1 VRHVTR
7 STSRTAVACELIR
20 KLTLVLAL
28 LLVAG
33 VQPAYAAEGIGA
45 VVWPVANFAI
55 MVWIIY
61 YFGRGPFVGYL
72 ERRQTEVRKEL
83 VEAAALRTTA
93 TATLAEI
100 EARMKA
106 LPGEL
111 DALRARG
118 REEIIAEDQRIA
130 AAAAAERER
139 LLEQTR
145 REIDLQLRL
154 AKRELV
160 EHAANLSIQIAAE
173 RIQNDITPADQD
185 RLIDR
190 YLDQVK

>member
-1 VRHVTR
+1 M
-7 STSRTAVACELIR
+7 R
-20 KLTLVLAL
+20 KVILAL
-28 LLVAG
+28 AVLLIGG

-45 VVWPVANFAI
+45 VVWPVANFSILAG
-55 MVWIIY
+55 VVY
-61 YFGRGPFVGYL
+61 YFGRQPMTDYL
-72 ERRQTEVRKEL
+72 ERRQTQVRKEL
-83 VEAAALRTTA
+83 VEAAALKATA
-93 TATLAEI
+93 TGTLAEI
-100 EARMKA
+100 EARMQA

-118 REEIIAEDQRIA
+118 REEIAAEDERIA

-160 EHAANLSIQIAAE
+160 EHAANLSVQIATA
-173 RIQNDITPADQD
+173 RIQKEITPADLD
-185 RLIDR
+185 RLVDR
-190 YLDQVK
+190 YLDQVKR